1 MVIHEY
7 LAEDIEKA
15 TDGYVNSGVLRMWT
29 SQGLIKAGHKA
40 KLPGGPRTF
49 NIYAVMKAAL
59 MAKLRTCGLSLDT
72 AEYWAQYFYDEMH
85 KEPGYRTREKL
96 QDQVMYYGIKPETG
110 KVYPIPLKEI
120 EKTAFELL
128 QIYGPLVIVLDIVET
143 GYSAKII
150 AEQSRTDRERAY
162 HEAGTLD

>member
-1 MVIHEY
+1 VLLHKY
-7 LAEDIEKA
+7 LAEDIENA

-29 SQGLIKAGHKA
+29 SQGLIKAGRKA

-49 NIYAVMKAAL
+49 NISAVMKAAL

-85 KEPGYRTREKL
+85 MEPGYRTREQL

-110 KVYPIPLKEI
+110 KVYPILLKEI
-120 EKTAFELL
+120 EKSAYGLMET
-128 QIYGPLVIVLDIVET
+128 YGPLVIILDIVET
-143 GYSAKII
+143 VHYAKIA
-150 AEQSRTDRERAY
+150 AEQSRTDRERACR
-162 HEAGTLD
+162 EAGP